1 MAKIVRDNE
10 PYLAEIERIRDFIL
24 AHGAYI
30 PQESF
35 ERLELA
41 FKGCVAFGCA
51 KKCSDFPCFWRESTL
66 GATEIVLQPLLPKH
80 LVELVST
87 LAADES

>member
-1 MAKIVRDNE
+1 MTKIIHDNE
-10 PYLAEIERIRDFIL
+10 PYLAEIERVRGLIL
-24 AHGAYI
+24 AHVADI

-41 FKGCVAFGCA
+41 LKGCIEYGCA
-51 KKCSDFPCFWRESTL
+51 KKCSDFLCFWRESTF

-87 LAADES
+87 LVADES

>member
-1 MAKIVRDNE
+1 MTEIIHDNE
-10 PYLAEIERIRDFIL
+10 PYLAGIERIRGFIL
-24 AHGAYI
+24 PRVADI

-51 KKCSDFPCFWRESTL
+51 KKCSDFLCFWRESTL

-87 LAADES
+87 LVADES